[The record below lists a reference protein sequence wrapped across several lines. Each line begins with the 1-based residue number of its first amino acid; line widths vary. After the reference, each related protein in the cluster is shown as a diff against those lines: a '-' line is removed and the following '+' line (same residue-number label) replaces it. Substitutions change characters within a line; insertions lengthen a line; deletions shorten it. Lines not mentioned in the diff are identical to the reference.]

1 MMDSLP
7 VLKEQLDVL
16 FAEALGE
23 LRVPYR
29 LFTDHEGLIEALRA
43 LDAERASRPVTVG
56 DPTSSIAAHCEH
68 MRFSAC
74 AWGEWLGGSREPV
87 DWNAS
92 WGVSSVGEEE
102 WRTLV
107 EDLRI
112 AFERTMDTV
121 RAVNEGT
128 PETIGGMVGL
138 VAHTAYHIGTI
149 REKLRALAR

>member
-1 MMDSLP
+1 MDTVL

-23 LRVPYR
+23 PRVPYR
-29 LFTDHEGLIEALRA
+29 LFTDHEGLIEALQS
-43 LDAERASRPVTVG
+43 LDAETASRPVTAD

-68 MRFSAC
+68 LRFSAR
-74 AWGEWLGGSREPV
+74 AWGAWLEGSREPV
-87 DWNAS
+87 DWSTS
-92 WGVSSVGEEE
+92 WNVSSVGEEE

-112 AFERTMDTV
+112 SFERTLDTV

-149 REKLRALAR
+149 REKLRALARG